1 MPTHL
6 LSWPLNFLMPAL
18 AFIGETFSIIA
29 RVVSAVLSPVLDVL
43 AITFK
48 IILGVTSTF
57 MGIFKPLVDPIMSFI
72 GFVVYEGNGVPLL
85 NYNGDLIPKAG
96 HIRPQFEV
104 QPILAEY
111 NYILTTTVNN
121 NNI

>member
-1 MPTHL
+1 M
-6 LSWPLNFLMPAL
+6 AL
-18 AFIGETFSIIA
+18 ITYFEPNWERTVRAAYAESK
-29 RVVSAVLSPVLDVL
+29 SN
-43 AITFK
+43 AITDAAVQNIGFLIK
-48 IILGVTSTF
+48 NNCYLYRVEDTSN
-57 MGIFKPLVDPIMSFI
+57 GSFI

-104 QPILAEY
+104 QPIIAEY

-121 NNI
+121 NI